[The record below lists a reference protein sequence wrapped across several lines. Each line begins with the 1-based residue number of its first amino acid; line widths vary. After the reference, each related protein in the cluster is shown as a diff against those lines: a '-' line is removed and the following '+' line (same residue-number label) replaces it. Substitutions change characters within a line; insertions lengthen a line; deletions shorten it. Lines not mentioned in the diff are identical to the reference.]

1 MFKKGWCL
9 IQTIKFNIHI
19 FSFNCGIKSNCF
31 VYPLEYVSCGGDGE
45 MTNIM
50 NMGIVPIISDPV
62 ESDLGPTGDRIK
74 SKKGLYIHSTCPEP
88 GG

>member
-1 MFKKGWCL
+1 MFC
-9 IQTIKFNIHI
+9 F
-19 FSFNCGIKSNCF
+19 KSIISTRLKN
-31 VYPLEYVSCGGDGE
+31 VSCGGDGE